1 MTMKKTFVIMIILV
15 IMSTALTACGDSN
28 ERVDNTNGQEN
39 NSSTALNETGI
50 SEENMD
56 TVSTDSSIDEAY
68 SDEEQQNTDKHY
80 YRTVRLKSVDG
91 LDLIINL
98 PFESLRYKDYYPT
111 LTFTYN
117 TDTGKIERAVYS
129 TYYPNHWGEVPNEF
143 LQEATDIILSGEGIC
158 SSFSNIKT
166 EYIDDKSTDITN
178 DILELSFDIDISSY
192 FANFD
197 QYVNK
202 CFVEREQD
210 IEGYKNNV
218 YYDVLYN
225 QSDPI
230 PSCEDRDGYFYDE
243 ITRRQVE
250 WEN

>member
-1 MTMKKTFVIMIILV
+1 MIILV
-15 IMSTALTACGDSN
+15 IMSTALTVCGDSN
-28 ERVDNTNGQEN
+28 EIADNTNGQEN
-39 NSSTALNETGI
+39 NSSTALNEI
-50 SEENMD
+50 RVSEENMD

-68 SDEEQQNTDKHY
+68 GDEEQNTNKHY
-80 YRTVRLKSVDG
+80 YRTVRLKSG
-91 LDLIINL
+91 NSYDLIINL
-98 PFESLRYKDYYPT
+98 PFESSQYMDYYPT

-129 TYYPNHWGEVPNEF
+129 TYYPNNSGEESNEF
-143 LQEATDIILSGEGIC
+143 LQEAIDIIMSGEGIC
-158 SSFSNIKT
+158 SSFSNIQT
-166 EYIDDKSTDITN
+166 ENIDDKSTDISN
-178 DILELSFDIDISSY
+178 DIFKLSFDIDISSY

-197 QYVNK
+197 QYVNL
-202 CFVEREQD
+202 CFVENEQD

-250 WEN
+250 WED

>member
-28 ERVDNTNGQEN
+28 ERVDNTNEQEN
-39 NSSTALNETGI
+39 NSSTALNEIGV

-68 SDEEQQNTDKHY
+68 GDEEQNTNKHY
-80 YRTVRLKSVDG
+80 YRTVRLKSG
-91 LDLIINL
+91 NSYDLIINL
-98 PFESLRYKDYYPT
+98 PFESSQYMDYYPT

-129 TYYPNHWGEVPNEF
+129 TYYPNNSGEESNEF
-143 LQEATDIILSGEGIC
+143 LQEAIDIILSGEGIC
-158 SSFSNIKT
+158 SSFSNIQT
-166 EYIDDKSTDITN
+166 ENIDDKLTDITN
-178 DILELSFDIDISSY
+178 DIFKLSFDIDISSY

-197 QYVNK
+197 QYVNL
-202 CFVEREQD
+202 CFVENEQD

-250 WEN
+250 WED